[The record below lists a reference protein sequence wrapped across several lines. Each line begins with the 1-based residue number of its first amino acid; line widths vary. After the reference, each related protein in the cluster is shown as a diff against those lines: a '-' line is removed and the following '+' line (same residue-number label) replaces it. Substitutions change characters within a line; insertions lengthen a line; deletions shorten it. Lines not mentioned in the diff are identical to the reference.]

1 MWYDLIL
8 TTRKEMSRI
17 NRLVEIIQKNK
28 KISRV
33 DLIMASGISISYF
46 DKLKPF
52 MLSIYQEQIR
62 YENGTFESIKTVKAV
77 SWKLALGLNA
87 AFIKHLMFIGTSM

>member
-1 MWYDLIL
+1 M

-17 NRLVEIIQKNK
+17 NRLVELIQKNK

-33 DLIMASGISISYF
+33 NLIMASGMSISYF

-52 MLSIYQEQIR
+52 LLNIYGEQIR
-62 YENGTFESIKTVKAV
+62 YEDGIFTSIK
-77 SWKLALGLNA
+77 N
-87 AFIKHLMFIGTSM
+87 IKVAS

>member
-1 MWYDLIL
+1 MIGFLL

-17 NRLVEIIQKNK
+17 NRLVELIQKNK

-33 DLIMASGISISYF
+33 DLIMASGMSISYF

-52 MLSIYQEQIR
+52 LLNIYQEQIR
-62 YENGTFESIKTVKAV
+62 YENGIFESIK
-77 SWKLALGLNA
+77 N
-87 AFIKHLMFIGTSM
+87 IKVAS

>member
-1 MWYDLIL
+1 MIGLIL

-17 NRLVEIIQKNK
+17 NRLVELIQKNK

-33 DLIMASGISISYF
+33 DLIMASGMSISYF

-52 MLSIYQEQIR
+52 LLTIYQEQIR
-62 YENGTFESIKTVKAV
+62 YENGIFESIKSVKVA
-77 SWKLALGLNA
+77 S
-87 AFIKHLMFIGTSM
+87 

>member
-1 MWYDLIL
+1 MIGLIL

-17 NRLVEIIQKNK
+17 NRLVELIQKNK

-33 DLIMASGISISYF
+33 DLIMASGMSISYF

-52 MLSIYQEQIR
+52 LLNIYEQQIR
-62 YENGTFESIKTVKAV
+62 YENGIFESIKSVKVA
-77 SWKLALGLNA
+77 S
-87 AFIKHLMFIGTSM
+87 

>member
-1 MWYDLIL
+1 M
-8 TTRKEMSRI
+8 TTRKEMTRI

-33 DLIMASGISISYF
+33 ELIMKSGMSISYF

-52 MLSIYQEQIR
+52 MLMIYGEQIL
-62 YENGTFESIKTVKAV
+62 YENGTFEAIK
-77 SWKLALGLNA
+77 N
-87 AFIKHLMFIGTSM
+87 IKVAS